1 MNPATDVPP
10 FALADLVVGLGIDLL
25 VVLVFA
31 IGIYHRRHSRPDL
44 TFVFAFFNICLFVVI
59 TVIQT
64 TEVAAALGFGL
75 FAILSIIRL
84 RSEPFDNREIGYFF
98 GSLVLGLLNGIG
110 TQHLGLTLGLNA
122 VILAAIFVLDHPKVL
137 RPVERRRITLD
148 AVYTDPVLLEQVLAT
163 RLGAT
168 VTDVAV
174 RSIDYVTDSMDVEV
188 RLRHRQP
195 VRPVTVAPHTVVPS
209 LPGAE
214 PTVTYR

>member
-1 MNPATDVPP
+1 MTPAPDVPSLDLLD
-10 FALADLVVGLGIDLL
+10 LAVSLGIDLV
-25 VVLVFA
+25 VVLIFA
-31 IGIYHRRHSRPDL
+31 VGVYYRRHSRADM
-44 TFVFAFFNICLFVVI
+44 TFVFAFFNLCLFVVI

-110 TQHLGLTLGLNA
+110 TQHVALTLALNG
-122 VILAAIFVLDHPKVL
+122 VVLAAIAVLDHPRVL
-137 RPVERRRITLD
+137 RPVERRRVVLD
-148 AVYTDPVLLEQVLAT
+148 AVYTDPVLLEQVLGA

-168 VTDVAV
+168 VADVNI

-188 RLRHRQP
+188 SLHTGS
-195 VRPVTVAPHTVVPS
+195 PVTAGVALGGV
-209 LPGAE
+209 
-214 PTVTYR
+214 R